1 MYEELLKLSKI
12 DVLNATKQFSDMIV
26 EKDDNGNYKTYFLNG
41 SWGSGKTTFLK
52 DTEENP
58 EGKLVQEGWSF
69 RYLNLWEIQDERSVF
84 ELAFSTMFPGY
95 SIFYKGF
102 SIFCIVISLLLT
114 PIFNLGLSNILN
126 CLGFIGI
133 VLKIVCTILGLSVSV
148 FEVLKLKSDSIYIS
162 LFNKILGGKNKKIV
176 LVVDDFDRVPL
187 ERQKETYRLFNV
199 IHDKIPVIFV
209 GDLNK
214 LTSNND
220 ISVEFLT
227 KIIDRR
233 VELPVAISSKNVLK
247 NYSLLLERLILE
259 SDKSYDREIFRFL
272 NEDFKQSSLTLR
284 EIKQFNN
291 LLRSE
296 MSKKQGR
303 VRIKQLI
310 VIVYLYLFDYQKYCE
325 MVNRY
330 DNENKSIDIPG
341 LFSEEIYRNIE
352 EVLFSRYTAN
362 RLPLEFQL
370 GPLSYFI
377 NDNIVNLS
385 IEEADEI
392 LKSLYDDIELIN
404 ELNEKREEFLI
415 YLGTAEIELEDLKK
429 LLQKFLLK
437 IEDEKYQD
445 LISSIVEKIKN
456 DLRWK
461 ETDIDNQGRDL
472 LWISITNELDIP
484 KKCYFYIRYQVDSY
498 FIFQKIEDEIIQY
511 INNSKEINRK
521 PEVAYCLLQGN
532 PLNYIKYKN
541 ELKKI
546 FPSSLGDQKEIK
558 EFVSYFNIYKK
569 VENIKV
575 HFKFQKNVDV
585 TSFIEFVN
593 KELLKVGE
601 DYEIDL
607 SFLDQL

>member
-1 MYEELLKLSKI
+1 MNEEFLELNKI
-12 DVLNATKQFSDMIV
+12 EVPNATKQFSDMIV
-26 EKDDNGNYKTYFLNG
+26 EKDENGNYKTYFLNG

-52 DTEENP
+52 ETEENP
-58 EGKLVQEGWSF
+58 EGKLIKEGWNF

-84 ELAFSTMFPGY
+84 ELAFSTMFPGT
-95 SIFYKGF
+95 SIFYKAF

-114 PIFNLGLSNILN
+114 PIFNLGLSNILDS
-126 CLGFIGI
+126 LGVIGI
-133 VLKIVCTILGLSVSV
+133 VLKIVFTILGLSVSV

-162 LFNKILGGKNKKIV
+162 LFNKQLGGKNKKIV

-220 ISVEFLT
+220 ISVGFLT

-247 NYSLLLERLILE
+247 NYVSLLERLTFE
-259 SDKSYDREIFRFL
+259 SDKSWDPEIIRFL

-296 MSKKQGR
+296 ISKKQGR
-303 VRIKQLI
+303 VRTNQLI

-325 MVNRY
+325 IVNRY
-330 DNENKSIDIPG
+330 DNEEKSIYIPG
-341 LFSEEIYRNIE
+341 LFSENNYQNIE
-352 EVLFSRYTAN
+352 AVLFSRYDSN
-362 RLPLEFQL
+362 RLPLQFRL
-370 GPLSYFI
+370 GPISYFI
-377 NDNIVNLS
+377 NDNIENLS
-385 IEEADEI
+385 IEDAEKI
-392 LKSLYDDIELIN
+392 LKDLYDDIELIN
-404 ELNEKREEFLI
+404 TLNEKREEFLT

-429 LLQKFLLK
+429 LLQKLLLK

-445 LISSIVEKIKN
+445 LTSSIVSKIKN
-456 DLRWK
+456 YLRWEK
-461 ETDIDNQGRDL
+461 TDRDYRGSDL
-472 LWISITNELDIP
+472 FWIIITNELDIP

-498 FIFQKIEDEIIQY
+498 FIFQKIEDKIIQY
-511 INNSKEINRK
+511 INSSKEINRK

-532 PLNYIKYKN
+532 PLNYVKYRN

-546 FPSSLGDQKEIK
+546 FPSSLDDQKEIK

-569 VENIKV
+569 IENKKY
-575 HFKFQKNVDV
+575 HFKFQKDVDV

-593 KELLKVGE
+593 KELLKVAE

>member
-1 MYEELLKLSKI
+1 MHEELLKLSKI
-12 DVLNATKQFSDMIV
+12 NVLNATKQFSDMIV
-26 EKDDNGNYKTYFLNG
+26 EKDENGNYKTYFLNG

-58 EGKLVQEGWSF
+58 EGKLKKGGWNF

-84 ELAFSTMFPGY
+84 ELAFSTMFPGT
-95 SIFYKGF
+95 SIFYKVF

-114 PIFNLGLSNILN
+114 PIFNLGLSHILDS
-126 CLGFIGI
+126 LDDIGI
-133 VLKIVCTILGLSVSV
+133 VLKIVFTILGLSVSV

-162 LFNKILGGKNKKIV
+162 LFNKKLGGKNKKIV

-220 ISVEFLT
+220 ISVKFLT

-259 SDKSYDREIFRFL
+259 SDKSYDPEIFRFL
-272 NEDFKQSSLTLR
+272 NKDFKQSSLTLR

-303 VRIKQLI
+303 VRTNQLI

-325 MVNRY
+325 IVNRY
-330 DNENKSIDIPG
+330 DNEKKSIDIPG
-341 LFSEEIYRNIE
+341 LFSEEIYQNIE
-352 EVLFSRYTAN
+352 AVLFSRYTSD
-362 RLPLEFQL
+362 RLPLKFQL
-370 GPLSYFI
+370 GPVSYFI

-385 IEEADEI
+385 IEDADKI

-404 ELNEKREEFLI
+404 KLNEKREEFLI
-415 YLGTAEIELEDLKK
+415 YIGTAEIEIEDLKN
-429 LLQKFLLK
+429 LLQKLLLK

-445 LISSIVEKIKN
+445 LTSIIVGKIKN
-456 DLRWK
+456 YLIRVENVLGD
-461 ETDIDNQGRDL
+461 TGSDL
-472 LWISITNELDIP
+472 LWISVTNELDIQ
-484 KKCYFYIRYQVDSY
+484 KKCYFYIKYQVDY
-498 FIFQKIEDEIIQY
+498 DCIFQTIEADIIQY
-511 INNSKEINRK
+511 INNSEEINNK
-521 PEVAYCLLQGN
+521 PEVAYCLLQGD
-532 PLNYIKYKN
+532 PLNYKKYKS

-546 FPSSLGDQKEIK
+546 FASSLDNQKEIEK
-558 EFVSYFNIYKK
+558 FISYFNIYRK
-569 VENIKV
+569 VVNNKQ
-575 HFKFQKNVDV
+575 HFEFKTNVDV

-593 KELLKVGE
+593 EELLKVVE
-601 DYEIDL
+601 DSEIGFP
-607 SFLDQL
+607 FLYHL

>member
-95 SIFYKGF
+95 SIFYKVF

-162 LFNKILGGKNKKIV
+162 LFNKTLGGKNKKIV
-176 LVVDDFDRVPL
+176 IVVDDFDRVPL
-187 ERQKETYRLFNV
+187 ERQKETYRFFNV

-220 ISVEFLT
+220 ISVDFLT

-247 NYSLLLERLILE
+247 NYVSLLVKLIIE
-259 SDKSYDREIFRFL
+259 SDNDFDWEIRQFL
-272 NEDFKQSSLTLR
+272 YEDFKQSKLTLR
-284 EIKQFNN
+284 EIEQFNN

-303 VRIKQLI
+303 VRTDQLI
-310 VIVYLYLFDYQKYCE
+310 VIVYLYLFHYQKYCE
-325 MVNRY
+325 LVNRY
-330 DNENKSIDIPG
+330 DNENKSIDTSG
-341 LFSEEIYRNIE
+341 LFSEKIYNNFG
-352 EVLFSRYTAN
+352 VALFSRHDSY
-362 RLPLEFQL
+362 RLPLRFQS
-370 GPLSYFI
+370 GPVSYFI

-385 IEEADEI
+385 IKDADEI

-404 ELNEKREEFLI
+404 KLNEKREEFLI
-415 YLGTAEIELEDLKK
+415 YIGTAEIEIEDLKN
-429 LLQKFLLK
+429 LLQKLLLK

-445 LISSIVEKIKN
+445 LTSIIVRKIKN
-456 DLRWK
+456 YLIRVENILDD
-461 ETDIDNQGRDL
+461 TGSDL
-472 LWISITNELDIP
+472 LWISVTNELDIQ
-484 KKCYFYIRYQVDSY
+484 KKCYFYVKYKVDY
-498 FIFQKIEDEIIQY
+498 DCIFQTIEDEIIQY
-511 INNSKEINRK
+511 INNSEEINNK
-521 PEVAYCLLQGN
+521 PEVAYCLLQGD
-532 PLNYIKYKN
+532 PLNYKKYKS

-546 FPSSLGDQKEIK
+546 FASSLDNQEEIK
-558 EFVSYFNIYKK
+558 EFISYFNLDEEVVDKK
-569 VENIKV
+569 S
-575 HFKFQKNVDV
+575 HFRFKKNVDV
-585 TSFIEFVN
+585 TSFVEFVN
-593 KELLKVGE
+593 EELLIDIE
-601 DYEIDL
+601 DFEADF
-607 SFLDQL
+607 SFLD